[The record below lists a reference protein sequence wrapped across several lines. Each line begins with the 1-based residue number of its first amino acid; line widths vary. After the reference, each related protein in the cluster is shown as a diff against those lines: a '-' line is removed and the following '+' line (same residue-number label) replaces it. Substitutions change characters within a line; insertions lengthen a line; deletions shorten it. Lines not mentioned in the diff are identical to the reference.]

1 MPRFQKD
8 SMVDQKW
15 PEVPKYKQPNLHL
28 GCCIMFHKSNQTY
41 WLEYSQFTKFI

>member
-15 PEVPKYKQPNLHL
+15 PEVPKYKQPNFQF
-28 GCCIMFHKSNQTY
+28 IFTEFDDENIQTFHF
-41 WLEYSQFTKFI
+41 EGTKQSKF

>member
-15 PEVPKYKQPNLHL
+15 PEVPKYKQPNLRF
-28 GCCIMFHKSNQTY
+28 GCSVLFNKNFQTC
-41 WLEYSQFTKFI
+41 WLEYIQFMKFI